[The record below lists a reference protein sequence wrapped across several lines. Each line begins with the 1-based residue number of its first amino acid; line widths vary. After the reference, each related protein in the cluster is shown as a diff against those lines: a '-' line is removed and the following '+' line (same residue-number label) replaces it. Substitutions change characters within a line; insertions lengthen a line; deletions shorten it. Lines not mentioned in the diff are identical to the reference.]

1 MKTGTSAIQSFLA
14 NNPEFLN
21 RNGLYFPET
30 NRNAMNYLAFS
41 LLDKVPPYVHQKLDV
56 TQNDL
61 YKQLKKEI
69 DLSKSR
75 NIIISTEAYSLIST
89 SYFMG
94 SEAPKVLKE
103 ILNERHYD
111 FKIIASIRKQDDYL
125 ISQYNQHIKTHNF
138 NNLFYGNIGQFY
150 DDKKELFDFNTILK
164 RWEKVFGKENIILS
178 IYDKRKDSVEQFL
191 KLFNIDSLV
200 GVEGQKNVVNK
211 KLTNKGLEFMRLANK
226 YDAIKKTARQN
237 YLLVDL
243 IEEKLPENK
252 TEPRLPDSILQK
264 IKLDFY
270 ESNQDLSNKYFN
282 GNMSWFNLESKTEDE
297 SHIENLTVEDA
308 VKVAVNIWNHY
319 QNHTNNNEL

>member
-21 RNGLYFPET
+21 KNGLYFPET
-30 NRNAMNYLAFS
+30 NRKGMNYMAFS

-56 TQNDL
+56 TKNDL

-69 DLSKSR
+69 NRSKSSD
-75 NIIISTEAYSLIST
+75 IIISTEAYSLISS

-94 SEAPKVLKE
+94 EKAPKVLKKLLSE
-103 ILNERHYD
+103 KYFN

-138 NNLFYGNIGQFY
+138 DSLFYGDIDQFY
-150 DDKKELFDFNTILK
+150 DKKKELLDFNTILK

-178 IYDKRKDSVEQFL
+178 VYDKRKDSVEEFL
-191 KLFNIDSLV
+191 KIFNIDNSV
-200 GVEGQKNVVNK
+200 GYERQKDIANK
-211 KLTNKGLEFMRLANK
+211 KLTNKGIEFMRLANK
-226 YDAIKKTARQN
+226 FNVVKQTAKQN

-243 IEEKLPENK
+243 IEGKFTKNK
-252 TEPRLPDSILQK
+252 SEPRLPDSILQK
-264 IKLDFY
+264 LKLDFN
-270 ESNQDLSNKYFN
+270 EGNQDLSNRYFN
-282 GNMSWFNLESKTEDE
+282 GNMNWCKLESKSEDKR
-297 SHIENLTVEDA
+297 HIENLTVEDA

-319 QNHTNNNEL
+319 QNHTYNNEL